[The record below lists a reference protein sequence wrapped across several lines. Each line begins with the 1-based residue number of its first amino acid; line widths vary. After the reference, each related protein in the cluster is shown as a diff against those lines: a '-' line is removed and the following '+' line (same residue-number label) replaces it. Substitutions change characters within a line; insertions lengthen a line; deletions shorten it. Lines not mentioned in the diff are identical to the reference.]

1 MDVTI
6 ERTGRSLTSCS
17 ARVTQGDR
25 LIALALG
32 AFSTP
37 REGPEFVDLAPPP
50 APRPDA
56 VALLPIADEAPLIAH
71 RWETRVV
78 IGQPPFAGPV
88 TPGAAAE
95 TGGWIR
101 PEEPQIIDAP
111 IVAAMTDG
119 WFPPIFNRMREPLLV
134 PTVDLTVHF
143 RTTLPIAGSTP
154 ADYLLAVFRTKAAAD
169 GFLEEDGE
177 LWTADGTL
185 VAQSRQL
192 AVIKRLATP

>member
-1 MDVTI
+1 M
-6 ERTGRSLTSCS
+6 
-17 ARVTQGDR
+17 
-25 LIALALG
+25 
-32 AFSTP
+32 
-37 REGPEFVDLAPPP
+37 
-50 APRPDA
+50 
-56 VALLPIADEAPLIAH
+56 
-71 RWETRVV
+71 
-78 IGQPPFAGPV
+78 
-88 TPGAAAE
+88 PGAIAE

-119 WFPPIFNRMREPLLV
+119 WIPPIFSRLNEPFIV

-143 RTTLPIAGSTP
+143 RTTLPIAGSAP
-154 ADYLLAVFRTKAAAD
+154 DDYLLAVFRTNAAAD

-192 AVIKRLATP
+192 AVVQRL